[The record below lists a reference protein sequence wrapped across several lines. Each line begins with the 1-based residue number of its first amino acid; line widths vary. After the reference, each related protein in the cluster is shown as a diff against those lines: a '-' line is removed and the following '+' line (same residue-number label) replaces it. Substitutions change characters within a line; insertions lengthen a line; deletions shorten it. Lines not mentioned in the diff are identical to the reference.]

1 MTNIY
6 DIREYLENL
15 QEAKARLDNVAEN
28 QLNGYQMFN
37 EVFSGVLYR
46 MSEQVKEAGI
56 KRRHPDL
63 ILKDGLRIEDL

>member
-6 DIREYLENL
+6 DIRDYMETL

-28 QLNGYQMFN
+28 QTNGYQMFN
-37 EVFSGVLYR
+37 EIFSGVLWR
-46 MSEQVKEAGI
+46 MKEQVEKYGI
-56 KRRHPDL
+56 ERTHPDL

>member
-6 DIREYLENL
+6 DIRDYMETL

-28 QLNGYQMFN
+28 YTNGYQMFN
-37 EVFSGVLYR
+37 EIFSGVLR
-46 MSEQVKEAGI
+46 HMKQEVKEAGI
-56 KRRHPDL
+56 ERPHPDL